1 MESNRLQLLEQMNKE
16 TAFNMPEGNP
26 LGDRDHAAKPIPRD
40 GDTED
45 TEVTSKRGNMPWISI
60 IFLRELRASVYS
72 VSKEL
77 SFCHSCNR
85 PGR

>member
-1 MESNRLQLLEQMNKE
+1 
-16 TAFNMPEGNP
+16 MPEGERAYGSNP
-26 LGDRDHAAKPIPRD
+26 LGGGDHAAKQIPRD

-85 PGR
+85 PGGETMVQQASVKRC